1 MIAPVPPN
9 HLRLKCN
16 VRPAAALLLLAL
28 GSAGCE
34 PLPPPPSGTGSIPA
48 APADSTA
55 PAPSAPPVVA
65 QPEPGLAVPDRIRPG
80 GLPPVG
86 AGFPR
91 EWAYTTV
98 GQAVPG
104 TRGGVASTDLHASR
118 VGLEIL
124 RSGGN
129 AIDAAVATA
138 FALAVVN
145 PEAGNIGGGGF
156 LVLRRGDGASI
167 TLDFRE
173 TAPGAASR
181 DMFLDEAGELTER
194 SMVGHLA
201 SGVPGTVRGLW
212 DAHQRF
218 GRLPW
223 EQLLEPAIAL
233 AEGVVVSERLAGSLE
248 AHQRALE
255 LFEATRRIFM
265 PGGVLPAVGS
275 TLAQPELAATL
286 ARIRDRGADGFYR
299 GDTADLL
306 VAEMERGGGILTRE
320 DLEGYRAVWRAPVT
334 FTYRGH
340 TLLSMPPSSSGGAT
354 LAAML
359 NILEGFD
366 LGALGWQ
373 SPATVHLLVE
383 AAKRAYAD
391 RNELLADPDFQDNP
405 LERMTSREYG
415 VARRGGIALDRAT
428 PAEEVLPGADA
439 PPGGGV
445 NTTHFSIVD
454 EEGSAVALTFTLNST
469 FGSKVMVEGAG
480 FLLNNQMDDFAARP
494 GTPNQFGLVQGV
506 RNAVEPW
513 KRMLS
518 AMTPTIVMDP
528 DGDLL
533 MVVGT
538 PGGSTIITTVLQVIS
553 NVLDHRMDL
562 ATAVYAP
569 RIHHQHLPDQIFFE
583 PAGLPQQTVTALE
596 GLGHRLVER
605 LEMSGDVQAI
615 LVLPDGTLTAVSDP
629 RRGGR
634 ALGY

>member
-1 MIAPVPPN
+1 MGL
-9 HLRLKCN
+9 HDG
-16 VRPAAALLLLAL
+16 
-28 GSAGCE
+28 GSG
-34 PLPPPPSGTGSIPA
+34 G
-48 APADSTA
+48 
-55 PAPSAPPVVA
+55 
-65 QPEPGLAVPDRIRPG
+65 PGN
-80 GLPPVG
+80 
-86 AGFPR
+86 
-91 EWAYTTV
+91 
-98 GQAVPG
+98 Q
-104 TRGGVASTDLHASR
+104 GGVASTDLHASR

-454 EEGSAVALTFTLNST
+454 EEGSAVALTFTLNSS

-506 RNAVEPW
+506 RNAVEPG